1 MEKTDP
7 ENIVILIPVYNDWK
21 SLCLLLDSV
30 DQILTKIDFNAHVI
44 AVDDG
49 SSISIEEGFD
59 QSSDYKAIT
68 RIDAL
73 HLGNNFGHQKAIA
86 IAISYIEA
94 TIENCDILTIMDS
107 DGEDNPSD
115 IPKLVKKIKEEK
127 FKKIIFAKRTK
138 RSEGLIFSFFYFI
151 YKQFFQIATG
161 SKISFGNFCAVPGDL
176 LHRIVLISE
185 IWCHFSSGI
194 IKSKLPHTYVPTVRS
209 RRLSGQSKMNFVS
222 LVKHGLSAISVHADV
237 LGVRTLIVST
247 MIMLV
252 STITSIWVISVRIFT
267 DIAIPGWASTL
278 ALLLIL
284 VFMQALS
291 ISMFFIFIVLNG
303 SMYQKIIP
311 KRDYRDYLQKVNRIY
326 PETEK
331 ITDHE

>member
-1 MEKTDP
+1 MGKTDP
-7 ENIVILIPVYNDWK
+7 GNIVILIPVYNDWK
-21 SLCLLLDSV
+21 ALSLLLASM
-30 DQILTKIDFNAHVI
+30 DQILLENNINASVI
-44 AVDDG
+44 AIDDG
-49 SSISIEEGFD
+49 SSVSIQEGFD
-59 QSSDYKAIT
+59 RSPDYKAVT
-68 RIDAL
+68 RIDVF

-86 IAISYIEA
+86 IAISHIEA
-94 TIENCDILTIMDS
+94 TMDCHILTIMDS
-107 DGEDNPSD
+107 DGEDNPAD
-115 IPKLVKKIKEEK
+115 IPELIKKIAEEN
-127 FKKIIFAKRTK
+127 FKKIIFARRTK
-138 RSEGLIFSFFYFI
+138 RSEGLIFSIFYFI

-161 SKISFGNFCAVPGDL
+161 SKISFGNFCAIPGNL
-176 LHRIVLISE
+176 LPRIVLISE

-194 IKSKLPHTYVPTVRS
+194 IKSKLPHTYIPTARN
-209 RRLSGQSKMNFVS
+209 RRLCGQSRMNFVS

-247 MIMLV
+247 TIMLV
-252 STITSIWVISVRIFT
+252 STITSIWVVSVRLFT

-326 PETEK
+326 PETEE
-331 ITDHE
+331 IADHE